1 MQIADPKTY
10 GNIYNINII
19 DSCPIPITI
28 IAADTTIIY
37 ANNAFERITGYGR
50 SEVVGLRAPYP
61 WHPEVEDES
70 TTRRKRA
77 LYRDRWGEQQLRKK
91 NGNKFW
97 VEFTNK
103 EITLDES
110 GDIKVYFVYW
120 VDVTERNILRQ
131 NTEYYISQITRAQ
144 EAERKRISRDIHDG
158 AIQMLASLALSVD
171 SLAKEKNNISNGF
184 RLSLQDLRER
194 INAILHDL
202 RFIIDKLRPGVID
215 QVGLLAAL
223 ENMVEDMRE
232 QPMNKINVTISVY
245 GKSRRLQPE
254 MELMLFRIVQESL
267 NNAWRHS
274 GADQA
279 KVNVR
284 YNRHSLRLTIADN
297 GTGFMVPERIT
308 DLASTGRLGIVG
320 MQERVKLLNGILN
333 IKSRVGK
340 GTVVQATCPIPE

>member
-10 GNIYNINII
+10 GNIYNINVI
-19 DSCPIPITI
+19 DSCPVPIYI
-28 IAADTTIIY
+28 IAMDTTIIY
-37 ANNAFERITGYGR
+37 ANNAFERITGYNR

-61 WHPEVEDES
+61 WYLEGEDEN
-70 TTRRKRA
+70 TTRRKRV
-77 LYRDRWGEQQLRKK
+77 LYKDRWGEQQLRKK